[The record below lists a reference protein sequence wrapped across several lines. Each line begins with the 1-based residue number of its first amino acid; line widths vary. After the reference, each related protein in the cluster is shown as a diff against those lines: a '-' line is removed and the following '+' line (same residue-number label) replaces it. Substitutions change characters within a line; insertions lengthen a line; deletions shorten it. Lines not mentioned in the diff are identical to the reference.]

1 MLKLI
6 SRRLLDWWM
15 LNYGS
20 YLNYNKR
27 LVDSIRVDL
36 GQLGWNV
43 HIRYVSVYKLLLRH
57 GPMIE
62 V

>member
-6 SRRLLDWWM
+6 SWRLLDWWR

-20 YLNYNKR
+20 YLNFIKR
-27 LVDSIRVDL
+27 LVESVRVDL
-36 GQLGWNV
+36 GQLWWNV